1 MVMSPYLLGFGCQL
15 LCNTAPNN
23 VWDYG
28 YKPHL
33 LKAIN
38 STKDSNGIARNAL
51 LPLSAGIDEKY
62 DVIGGCIQIIDYP
75 CKQVNNGSFGTIPYS
90 EC

>member
-1 MVMSPYLLGFGCQL
+1 MSPYLLGFGCQL
-15 LCNTAPNN
+15 MCNTAPNN

-51 LPLSAGIDEKY
+51 LPLSVGIDEKY
-62 DVIGGCIQIIDYP
+62 DVIGGVYSDYRLSIEP
-75 CKQVNNGSFGTIPYS
+75 GQSFYL
-90 EC
+90 